1 MSGEAESSIVLHPAE
16 CGQEILPVVPFDF
29 SACVSAKEHELQRAR
44 IGDVRCKVQKIL
56 TGPPCTDGSGEGVLL
71 SQKGNAHVTGTR
83 TWNRL
88 PPSTVMN
95 RPNGEN
101 RIWPAS

>member
-1 MSGEAESSIVLHPAE
+1 MSGEAESSIVLHPPE

-56 TGPPCTDGSGEGVLL
+56 TGPPCTDGGGEGVLL
-71 SQKGNAHVTGTR
+71 SQKGNGAR
-83 TWNRL
+83 DWNEDL
-88 PPSTVMN
+88 EQTAAEH
-95 RPNGEN
+95 GHE
-101 RIWPAS
+101 PAEW

>member
-29 SACVSAKEHELQRAR
+29 SACVSAQEHELQRAR

-71 SQKGNAHVTGTR
+71 SQKGNRAR
-83 TWNRL
+83 DWNEDL
-88 PPSTVMN
+88 AQAAAEH
-95 RPNGEN
+95 GHE
-101 RIWPAS
+101 PAEW